1 MNVYNSL
8 GPEDH
13 TKHTDEDYAPSNQ
26 KPCES
31 NLKNREGF
39 TYSTFHTNTS
49 LLPDW
54 VIAFCSLQEK
64 EKNTG
69 KKEKRKILPQI
80 FPKEIFL
87 FSS

>member
-1 MNVYNSL
+1 MFTNAYNSL
-8 GPEDH
+8 GPKDR
-13 TKHTDEDYAPSNQ
+13 TKHTDEDDPPSNQ
-26 KPCES
+26 KPCER

-39 TYSTFHTNTS
+39 TYSTCHTNTS

-69 KKEKRKILPQI
+69 KKEKKKNTTTDI
-80 FPKEIFL
+80 
-87 FSS
+87 S